1 MENLF
6 FLHIDKFNL
15 DKLSICSFRNIMKL
29 VVSQKTFGGAKSCVQ
44 KEARKAAGLIRKL
57 KVPRK
62 NGFLFRIPSFHC
74 CPTIIFSVFY
84 LTPKIRPMLHWNN
97 ICNILEKRKV
107 NVICIIWWDGQFGL
121 VFWRNLCLADCFSV
135 SIQSR
140 PEIFTN
146 FPNS

>member
-6 FLHIDKFNL
+6 FLLIDKFNL
-15 DKLSICSFRNIMKL
+15 DKLSICSFKYYEIG
-29 VVSQKTFGGAKSCVQ
+29 SFSEDFWGAKSCVQ

-74 CPTIIFSVFY
+74 CPTIIFAVFY
-84 LTPKIRPMLHWNN
+84 LTPKIRPVHHLNS
-97 ICNILEKRKV
+97 ICNIMENWWV